1 MRDAD
6 NTTDTGRG
14 KLGGHSAAALVQAA
28 LDCRDEADFLLRL
41 TDRG

>member
-1 MRDAD
+1 M
-6 NTTDTGRG
+6 T
-14 KLGGHSAAALVQAA
+14 LSAALPRHLAELEGISTAALVQAA